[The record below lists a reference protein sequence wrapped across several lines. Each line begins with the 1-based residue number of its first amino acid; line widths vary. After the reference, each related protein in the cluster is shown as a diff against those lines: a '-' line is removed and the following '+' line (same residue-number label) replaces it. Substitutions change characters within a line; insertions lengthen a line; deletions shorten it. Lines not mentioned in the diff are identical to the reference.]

1 VHDRMPV
8 VLPADAWR
16 TWLDRGVPAE
26 QALAVLADLPS
37 GRFVPRPV
45 QPAVGNVRNDSPALL
60 APPEPADLVGVVDPV
75 TGELF
80 A

>member
-1 VHDRMPV
+1 
-8 VLPADAWR
+8 
-16 TWLDRGVPAE
+16 
-26 QALAVLADLPS
+26 
-37 GRFVPRPV
+37 
-45 QPAVGNVRNDSPALL
+45 VRNDSPALL